1 MKKISLIILF
11 FISALSLSLT
21 AHAATN
27 QRGAIQQV
35 NYNKLDIKIAGVA
48 YKLSNTVRVFGLG
61 GDKYLAVKK
70 LHHEMYVKFKYSS
83 KQGVNTISDIW
94 VQPN

>member
-1 MKKISLIILF
+1 MKKFSLMILL
-11 FISALSLSLT
+11 FIGALSLSLAT
-21 AHAATN
+21 NAATN
-27 QRGAIQQV
+27 LRGPIQQI
-35 NYNKLDIKIAGVA
+35 NYNKQDITIAGVT

-70 LHHEMYVKFKYSS
+70 LSHEMYVKFKYSS
-83 KQGVNTISDIW
+83 TQGINTISDIW